1 MTETSQEIVQAA
13 YEAFGRGD
21 IPGLLGMLAA
31 DVAWEVVGQDGAYP
45 TFGKRH
51 GPEGALAFFHAVG
64 ATESFDAFTPR
75 RFHAA
80 GEVVTVEGDCAITLK
95 TNGAQMAYDW
105 VHIWTVAGGQVTGFR
120 EFYDT
125 ALVVEAFR
133 G

>member
-1 MTETSQEIVQAA
+1 MPSTSLSIVQDA
-13 YEAFGRGD
+13 YDAFGRGD
-21 IPGLLGMLAA
+21 IAGLLGMLAP

-51 GPEGALAFFHAVG
+51 GPDGALAFFQAVG
-64 ATESFDAFTPR
+64 ATETFDAFTPR
-75 RFHAA
+75 RFHPA
-80 GEVVTVEGDCAITLK
+80 GEVVTVEGDCTITFK
-95 TNGAQMAYDW
+95 TNGAQVAYDW

-133 G
+133 S